1 MFANREEA
9 GDLLALKLLDYEG
22 KNCIV
27 LAIPRGGVVVA
38 RRVAE
43 RLKVPLDLIIPRKIG
58 APQNPEFALGAV
70 TLNGT
75 VVMNP
80 SANHLGIPPD
90 YIQGEVKRQKE
101 EIKRRM
107 KEYRGDKPLPS
118 VSAKIVIL
126 IDDGIATGSTVLAA
140 IATLEKQ
147 RAKKIILAV
156 PVAPPD
162 TVKRL
167 RRRVDQL
174 ICLETPEPFYAVG
187 QFYQDFT
194 QTTDGEVV
202 EALKQNQMLISSIQ
216 NLLFDK
222 SLGN

>member
-9 GDLLALKLLDYEG
+9 GDLLALKLLDYEE
-22 KNCIV
+22 KDCIV

-38 RRVAE
+38 RRVAK
-43 RLKVPLDLIIPRKIG
+43 RLKAPLDLIIPRKIG

-90 YIQGEVKRQKE
+90 YIQREVKRQKE

-174 ICLETPEPFYAVG
+174 ICLETPELFYAVG

-194 QTTDGEVV
+194 QTTDEEVI
-202 EALKQNQMLISSIQ
+202 EILK
-216 NLLFDK
+216 
-222 SLGN
+222 